1 MRMRVIISAGGTG
14 GNLASYANT
23 LRGVRLAVSVLP
35 TVKISSGDGTS
46 SNPYKI
52 VA

>member
-1 MRMRVIISAGGTG
+1 MRVIISAGGTG

-23 LRGVRLAVSVLP
+23 LRGVRTAVSVLP
-35 TVKISSGDGTS
+35 TVKISSGNGAS
-46 SNPYKI
+46 SSPYKI

>member
-1 MRMRVIISAGGTG
+1 MRVIISAGGTD
-14 GNLASYANT
+14 GNFSSYANT
-23 LRGVRLAVSVLP
+23 LRGVRPAISVLP
-35 TVKISSGDGTS
+35 TVKISSGNGTS